1 MTSRLTSR
9 RRIMGL
15 PVAIIVASLIL
26 ALIVA
31 LAALA
36 LWIAPADPTRQVLM
50 MRLKPPGTLAAN
62 GRIYLL
68 GTDDLGRDLLSRI
81 LFGAQVSLAVATLSV
96 LVSTL
101 VGVALGMS
109 AAWYRGYIEV
119 TVMRLVDIV
128 LSIPA
133 VLLAV
138 LTVAVLGPG
147 FFKLILVLG
156 LTRWPRYTRVAFG
169 QTLQIANLPYVKAA
183 ELAGA
188 GTARIFL
195 RHILPNIAG
204 PLLIIATAEFGLMI
218 LFEAGLSF
226 LGLGIQPP
234 APSWGSIMSAGRQY
248 VERAWWIVA
257 FPGGCLFLLVF
268 SVNVLGD
275 WLRDRL
281 DPLALPQVRHHA
293 RVRDAE

>member
-1 MTSRLTSR
+1 MSVLQPVRRFRPRLPRVPLS
-9 RRIMGL
+9 IML
-15 PVAIIVASLIL
+15 VSAIILV
-26 ALIVA
+26 IVA
-31 LAALA
+31 VALLAP
-36 LWIAPADPTRQVLM
+36 WIAPADPLRQDLLG
-50 MRLKPPGTLAAN
+50 RLKPPGTV
-62 GRIYLL
+62 GRTGVTYLL

-81 LFGAQVSLAVATLSV
+81 LYGARVSLSVAVLSV

-101 VGVALGMS
+101 VGVTLGMV
-109 AAWYRGYIEV
+109 AGWFRGWTD
-119 TVMRLVDIV
+119 TVIMRLVDIM

-133 VLLAV
+133 ILLAV

-147 FFKLILVLG
+147 FLKLVLVLG
-156 LTRWPRYTRVAFG
+156 LTRWPRYTRVAYA
-169 QTLQIANLPYVKAA
+169 QTLQVANLPYIKAS

-188 GTARIFL
+188 GAARILF
-195 RHILPNIAG
+195 RHVLPNIAG
-204 PLLIIATAEFGLMI
+204 PILIVATAEFGLMI

-234 APSWGSIMSAGRQY
+234 SASWGSIMSVGRQY

-257 FPGGCLFLLVF
+257 FPGACLFLLVL

-281 DPLALPQVRHHA
+281 DPRS
-293 RVRDAE
+293 RIR

>member
-1 MTSRLTSR
+1 MSAQGTAQRAKTR
-9 RRIMGL
+9 RRPPAVPISIMIVG
-15 PVAIIVASLIL
+15 AIFLVIL
-26 ALIVA
+26 VFAL
-31 LAALA
+31 LAP
-36 LWIAPADPTRQVLM
+36 WVAPADPMRQVLL
-50 MRLKPPGTLAAN
+50 MRLRPPGTVSSAGQL
-62 GRIYLL
+62 YLL

-81 LFGAQVSLAVATLSV
+81 LYGARVSLAVAVLSV

-101 VGVALGMS
+101 VGVTLGLM
-109 AAWYRGYIEV
+109 AGWFRGWAETLI
-119 TVMRLVDIV
+119 MRFVDIV
-128 LSIPA
+128 LSVPA

-147 FFKLILVLG
+147 FLKLILVLG
-156 LTRWPRYTRVAFG
+156 FTRWPRYTRVAYA
-169 QTLQIANLPYVKAA
+169 QTLQVANLPYIKAA

-188 GTARIFL
+188 GAARILF

-204 PLLIIATAEFGLMI
+204 PILIVATAEFGLMI

-234 APSWGSIMSAGRQY
+234 SPSWGSIMSVGRQY

-257 FPGGCLFLLVF
+257 FPGACLFLLVF

-275 WLRDRL
+275 WLRDTL
-281 DPLALPQVRHHA
+281 DPRS
-293 RVRDAE
+293 RSR